1 MSGVKVRYATVAEAR
16 RLVDFNRALALESE
30 GLALN
35 ETTVSAGVLAVLAHP
50 ERGFY
55 LIAEMDGAPVG
66 CLLVTYEWSDWRNRV
81 FWWIASHYVKP
92 EMRCRGVYQAM
103 DEKLQELAAQAGNV
117 CGFRSYVHKDF
128 RSAQDVLRSL
138 GMHEKEYLVFEDML

>member
-55 LIAEMDGAPVG
+55 FLSSTLPI
-66 CLLVTYEWSDWRNRV
+66 
-81 FWWIASHYVKP
+81 
-92 EMRCRGVYQAM
+92 
-103 DEKLQELAAQAGNV
+103 
-117 CGFRSYVHKDF
+117 
-128 RSAQDVLRSL
+128 
-138 GMHEKEYLVFEDML
+138 